1 MRLEYYIPGMTPTP
15 PLRLL
20 PADRILHVLKTRGPL
35 STAELAVV
43 LGVSGEATRQ
53 QMARL
58 EADGLVRGERESG
71 TVGRPRQRW
80 SLTDRAQGRFPDTHP
95 ELAIHSSARSSGPSV
110 RPRST
115 GSSGRGR
122 RSSDG
127 STGKRWREPE
137 ACGSGCG
144 GWGRS
149 GRARDTWRR
158 CGRITGDGC
167 CVENH
172 CPICAAARVCQGFC
186 RSELALFREV
196 LGPEV
201 AVERVE
207 HILAGARRCAYR
219 IERVRKRKRA
229 TLR

>member
-1 MRLEYYIPGMTPTP
+1 M
-15 PLRLL
+15 L

-43 LGVSGEATRQ
+43 LGVSGEAARQ

-95 ELAIHSSARSSGPSV
+95 ELTVQLIRSIERTLGAPALDRIIGAREEEQRRVYQEALAGARSLRERV
-110 RPRST
+110 RRLGKIRS
-115 GSSGRGR
+115 
-122 RSSDG
+122 
-127 STGKRWREPE
+127 REGYMAE
-137 ACGSGCG
+137 VREENW
-144 GWGRS
+144 GWLL
-149 GRARDTWRR
+149 
-158 CGRITGDGC
+158 
-167 CVENH
+167 VENH

-219 IERVRKRKRA
+219 IEPVRKRRRA
-229 TLR
+229 RVAER

>member
-1 MRLEYYIPGMTPTP
+1 MTPTP
-15 PLRLL
+15 VPAPAVL

-95 ELAIHSSARSSGPSV
+95 ELTVQLIRSIERTLGAPALDRIIGAREEEQRRVYREALAGARSLRERV
-110 RPRST
+110 RRLGKIRS
-115 GSSGRGR
+115 
-122 RSSDG
+122 
-127 STGKRWREPE
+127 REGYMAE
-137 ACGSGCG
+137 VREEKG
-144 GWGRS
+144 GWLL
-149 GRARDTWRR
+149 
-158 CGRITGDGC
+158 
-167 CVENH
+167 VENH

-219 IERVRKRKRA
+219 IEPVRKRRRA
-229 TLR
+229 RVAER